1 VIGILNQKVE
11 MIQPFAS
18 LKIPILE
25 PLQEF
30 LVVELRVRLTTFEDI
45 CI

>member
-1 VIGILNQKVE
+1 MGILNQKVE
-11 MIQPFAS
+11 MIQLFAS

-30 LVVELRVRLTTFEDI
+30 MVVDLHPNLTQYLH
-45 CI
+45 